1 MTPRLPR
8 SRPGRPGLAGLALTV
23 LLALAGCA
31 RALPPPR
38 QPLAEPAARALARL
52 AERWAEFHDFRALA
66 QIDLRRREEHR
77 RFPAVVLLR
86 APASIR
92 IEALSPLGQ
101 PVFVGV
107 VHDGR
112 VTVYD
117 ALANQA
123 TVGAATSD
131 TAARLLNLAIE
142 PDDLVGL
149 LVGRPAPMRDV
160 RLAEIVSADGD
171 EPTLLVVGRDH
182 QQRIW
187 MDFATGLVRGV
198 ELTGGLYEVR
208 VAYER
213 TPDGSLAGLT
223 LEAPRAGLSGS
234 VRYREPVLN
243 AGVEEERFALRLPD
257 TARVTPLR

>member
-8 SRPGRPGLAGLALTV
+8 SRRGRPGLAWLALTV
-23 LLALAGCA
+23 LLVLAGCA

-38 QPLAEPAARALARL
+38 QPIAEPAARALARL
-52 AERWAEFHDFRALA
+52 ADRWSEFRDFRALA
-66 QIDLRRREEHR
+66 QIDLRRREERR

-86 APASIR
+86 TPASIR

-101 PVFVGV
+101 PVLVGV

-131 TAARLLNLAIE
+131 TAVRLLNLAIE

-149 LVGRPAPMRDV
+149 LVGRPAPVRDL
-160 RLAEIVSADGD
+160 RLAEIVADGD

-213 TPDGSLAGLT
+213 APDGSLAGLT

-234 VRYREPVLN
+234 VRYREAVLN
-243 AGVEEERFALRLPD
+243 AGVDEERFALTLPD